1 MAIDT
6 PESELYIRY
15 MKHLFTLLLIISGPA
30 LQAQVMA
37 DFAPSGQTRDGSIV
51 FYGAEA
57 FNKKIPY
64 NTITGVPYWKND
76 YYPAFLYGSGGRK
89 Y

>member
-64 NTITGVPYWKND
+64 NTIIRPFCTD
-76 YYPAFLYGSGGRK
+76 LGGGNTD
-89 Y
+89 